1 MANPLSQPFGAYQY
15 TDFQTK
21 IQGIDLEFET
31 SAAVTAKR
39 VVALGTDGKVAL
51 AATDSTA
58 SLGVG
63 IALHAAASGD
73 LVKVRVLGAVDDVPT
88 TGALAA
94 GGIIKRSVTTTGSI
108 ATTASPAAGEA
119 LGFAINAS
127 ASNLTDVFLFRAL

>member
-63 IALHAAASGD
+63 IGTWVPQ
-73 LVKVRVLGAVDDVPT
+73 LVPRIAKSSFANRHFYKAIRQFGECQNHSKQQNKLKKGQIITCNFAVQLKHRPVKQVQT
-88 TGALAA
+88 
-94 GGIIKRSVTTTGSI
+94 I
-108 ATTASPAAGEA
+108 
-119 LGFAINAS
+119 
-127 ASNLTDVFLFRAL
+127 